1 VAATHRGVISST
13 DIHNFCFQCVCDFE
27 NLETNIVTREPTMPH
42 PVTPRPAATVIL
54 VRDGEFGLEVLMV
67 RRNKKLEVAADA
79 LVFPGG
85 AMEKEDQGFIS
96 TPEGEDNHEGNVH
109 SMALRVAA
117 VRETFEE
124 AGILLVRRS
133 GDQRLIGAE
142 QAGALLA
149 RYRQAHPE
157 GVNSFHDMIRREGLE
172 LAIDLLVPTVRWIT
186 PEIRPRRYDTHF
198 FICPS
203 PSGQIARHDGS
214 ETVNAFWITPEAA
227 LEGADDGRYLI
238 LLPTRRS
245 LVSLRAAHNVAGAID
260 AARSKPVTTTMST
273 VRFVADGEFIT
284 VPEDV
289 SNAAEEYFV
298 AKPSI

>member
-1 VAATHRGVISST
+1 M
-13 DIHNFCFQCVCDFE
+13 HNFCFQCVCNFE
-27 NLETNIVTREPTMPH
+27 NLETSIVTSEPTKPR
-42 PVTPRPAATVIL
+42 PVTPRPAATIIL

-85 AMEKEDQGFIS
+85 AMEGDDRGFIS
-96 TPEGEDNHEGNVH
+96 VPEGENDHEENDH
-109 SMALRVAA
+109 SVALPVAA

-133 GDQRLIGAE
+133 GDEQLIGAD
-142 QAGALLA
+142 QAGELLA
-149 RYRQAHPE
+149 RYRQAQPE

-186 PEIRPRRYDTHF
+186 PEIRPKRYDTHF

-203 PSGQIARHDGS
+203 PYGQIARHDGS

-238 LLPTRRS
+238 LLPTLRS
-245 LVSLRAAHNVAGAID
+245 LASLQAAHNVAAAID
-260 AARSKPVTTTMST
+260 VARSKPVTTTMST
-273 VRFVADGEFIT
+273 VRFVADGELIT
-284 VPEDV
+284 VPADA
-289 SNAAEEYFV
+289 SNAAEEYFL